1 MTSRGERGNADMG
14 EQILEIDKDHHGG
27 NRTQE
32 QCRNQLPSTKTMAF
46 RTLLESSCLIGLMV
60 PMAYIYIFMK
70 GNVAPFTRGFFC
82 DDQNLKH
89 PMLPE
94 KISVGQCVAI
104 WAAIGFLVIIC
115 TESIFY
121 RVHVFPSWWLEM
133 FERRYKRS
141 WIGPLPLTIIQIYR
155 IVGHFGFGAVATLL
169 TTEIAKYQVGRL
181 RPYFLTVC
189 NMDLTDE
196 LCKDGDFYKFVTE
209 YTCNGTDPSTGEE
222 THDVM
227 EARKSFLSGH
237 SSFSFYTAAFLIL
250 YLQARLYTTRPVM
263 GVHRIQRG
271 LVAKVLFRGG
281 RIARPFIQFSLFGLA
296 FWICLTRISDYKH
309 HPGDVAIGILVGIVW
324 AILLHAY
331 TLELFTKPLS
341 FWSTSRMNEHALSRG
356 KLPEMVGAKSSNVD
370 QPDSANRS
378 RSRTIL

>member
-1 MTSRGERGNADMG
+1 MELILLILLIGRSSVQAFLFLSLVKILILAYGNQCLLFSFSLRSVTQDKERA
-14 EQILEIDKDHHGG
+14 L
-27 NRTQE
+27 
-32 QCRNQLPSTKTMAF
+32 LSF
-46 RTLLESSCLIGLMV
+46 TLLTRVTTGLW
-60 PMAYIYIFMK
+60 K
-70 GNVAPFTRGFFC
+70 
-82 DDQNLKH
+82 
-89 PMLPE
+89 
-94 KISVGQCVAI
+94 
-104 WAAIGFLVIIC
+104 
-115 TESIFY
+115 
-121 RVHVFPSWWLEM
+121 
-133 FERRYKRS
+133 
-141 WIGPLPLTIIQIYR
+141 IIQIYR

-181 RPYFLTVC
+181 RPYFLTAC
-189 NMDLTDE
+189 NIDLTDE
-196 LCKDGDFYKFVTE
+196 LCKDGNFYKFVTE

-309 HPGDVAIGILVGIVW
+309 HPGDVAIGILVGVVW